1 MPVSVLLSLV
11 AMFGAQ
17 LKSAAQSRRLD
28 DESGATTLELVII
41 SLGLIAVA
49 TMLVV
54 AITAA
59 VQSRT
64 NQIQ

>member
-17 LKSAAQSRRLD
+17 LKSVAQSRRLN
-28 DESGATTLELVII
+28 DESGAGTLEYVII
-41 SLGLIAVA
+41 ALGLIAVA
-49 TMLVV
+49 TMFVV

-64 NQIQ
+64 NQLQ